1 MHSEFDRE
9 LCASLG
15 KLRGLAILI
24 TRDETS
30 ADDLLQEAILRALLA
45 RKSYSAGTNFVA
57 WMYTILRNQHIT
69 NWRRG
74 RRAAIHAESRAVLA
88 SGMEAS
94 VEGNQESRVAL
105 NELRCALQEL
115 PLVQREALMLVGPA
129 DFTYEDA
136 ASAVGCSIGTIKSRV
151 SRARSTLRQKLMTA
165 EAAVIGTLAGSH
177 GEGRNAEA
185 SNADASNADVGAHGR
200 QGGSQAGPNP
210 EPDLAA

>member
-1 MHSEFDRE
+1 MQSEFDRE

-74 RRAAIHAESRAVLA
+74 RRAAIHAESRAVLT
-88 SGMEAS
+88 MEAS
-94 VEGNQESRVAL
+94 AEGNQESRVAL
-105 NELRCALQEL
+105 NELRCAVQEL

-151 SRARSTLRQKLMTA
+151 SRARSTLRQKLMAVEAVAIATA
-165 EAAVIGTLAGSH
+165 AGSQ
-177 GEGRNAEA
+177 GEARNEEARNA
-185 SNADASNADVGAHGR
+185 SVGAHGR
-200 QGGSQAGPNP
+200 QAGSQAGPIP

>member
-1 MHSEFDRE
+1 MQSDFDRE
-9 LCASLG
+9 LCTSLG

-74 RRAAIHAESRAVLA
+74 RRAAIHAESRAVLT

-94 VEGNQESRVAL
+94 AEGNQESRVAL
-105 NELRCALQEL
+105 NELRSALQEL

-136 ASAVGCSIGTIKSRV
+136 AAAVGCSIGTIKSRV
-151 SRARSTLRQKLMTA
+151 SRARSILRQKLMAA
-165 EAAVIGTLAGSH
+165 EAAVVEAVPGSR
-177 GEGRNAEA
+177 GEAR
-185 SNADASNADVGAHGR
+185 NADARNAGMGTHER
-200 QGGSQAGPNP
+200 QAGSQAGPPTP

>member
-1 MHSEFDRE
+1 MQSNLDFDRE

-45 RKSYSAGTNFVA
+45 RKSYAAGTSFVA

-74 RRAAIHAESRAVLA
+74 RRAAVHAETRAVLA
-88 SGMEAS
+88 SGLEAS
-94 VEGNQESRVAL
+94 TEGNQESRVAL
-105 NELRCALQEL
+105 NELRSALQEL

-165 EAAVIGTLAGSH
+165 EMAIDEMTAPGPRGEAG
-177 GEGRNAEA
+177 NAG
-185 SNADASNADVGAHGR
+185 VGAHER
-200 QGGSQAGPNP
+200 QAGPQADPTP
-210 EPDLAA
+210 ETDLAA